1 MSSLGIRVKQLRKS
15 KSLTQ
20 DELGTIVGLH
30 GTNIGRIEKGT
41 LVPTADVIQKMATYF
56 NVSCD
61 YIITGESANMQF
73 YSEQQKRIVTSIQD
87 FSEEE
92 FAELESQ
99 IDYIV
104 FKRSKRKEL
113 SISIDQN
120 SNAKMA

>member
-41 LVPTADVIQKMATYF
+41 LIPTADVIQKMAMYF

-73 YSEQQKRIVTSIQD
+73 ESVQIKHIMASIQD
-87 FSEEE
+87 LSEEE
-92 FAELESQ
+92 LSELETQ

-113 SISIDQN
+113 SHSTNQN
-120 SNAKMA
+120 NDAKMA